1 MSTSSRKEPL
11 SRKDKIKLLNDL
23 IQGKTTINEQFPGQ
37 ERIFIKRDENDF
49 FRELNTGKQYFVKN
63 KGELQCLFLKDTI
76 SVINIKRIIVSKT

>member
-23 IQGKTTINEQFPGQ
+23 IQRKTTIQEQFPGK

-49 FRELNTGKQYFVKN
+49 FKELNTGKHYFVYSKD
-63 KGELQCLFLKDTI
+63 ELQKLFPKDNI
-76 SVINIKRIIVSKT
+76 FVILIKRTILSKP